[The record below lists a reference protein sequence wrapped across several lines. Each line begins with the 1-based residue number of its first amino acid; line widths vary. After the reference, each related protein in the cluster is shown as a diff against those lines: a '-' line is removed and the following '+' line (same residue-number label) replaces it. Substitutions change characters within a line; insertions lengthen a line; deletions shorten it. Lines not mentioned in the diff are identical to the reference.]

1 MQNYNF
7 LPKIFFQNPFF
18 FTVAEN
24 TPDEVY
30 YQSYNAYGMGW
41 KINVLNE
48 GEEPNSVGKLFEH
61 YKFALTY
68 FLVLLLALFHPN
80 FWKQCHDTLHV
91 ILTRNFFGG
100 VNWKR

>member
-1 MQNYNF
+1 MPKNF
-7 LPKIFFQNPFF
+7 FHNSFF
-18 FTVAEN
+18 FPVAEN

-80 FWKQCHDTLHV
+80 F
-91 ILTRNFFGG
+91 
-100 VNWKR
+100 

>member
-1 MQNYNF
+1 MKFCREVVQIILYQM
-7 LPKIFFQNPFF
+7 LLESIFFQNSFF
-18 FTVAEN
+18 FPVAEN

-80 FWKQCHDTLHV
+80 F
-91 ILTRNFFGG
+91 
-100 VNWKR
+100 